1 MVSAE
6 DLRQLADPI
15 LVVEDDDDTRDALCQ
30 LLRGQGYD
38 VLCAADGDEAL
49 RWLGRARPRL
59 IITDLSM
66 PVMNGWQLL
75 QQVRSHPSWI
85 DIPVIVLSADSPPL
99 LEDICFMQKPVPA
112 AKLLNEIASQLGRQP
127 TLADSPAA

>member
-1 MVSAE
+1 MVPAE
-6 DLRQLADPI
+6 DLRRLAGPI

-30 LLRGQGYD
+30 VLRGQGYD
-38 VLCAADGDEAL
+38 TLCAADGDEAL

-66 PVMNGWQLL
+66 PGMNGWQLL
-75 QQVRSHPSWI
+75 QQVRSHPVWL
-85 DIPVIVLSADSPPL
+85 DIPVIVLSADSPPP

-112 AKLLNEIASQLGRQP
+112 ARLLKEIAVQLGPR
-127 TLADSPAA
+127 TSLEDAPAA

>member
-1 MVSAE
+1 MVPAE
-6 DLRQLADPI
+6 DLRRLAGPI
-15 LVVEDDDDTRDALCQ
+15 LVVEDDDDSRDALCQ

-49 RWLGRARPRL
+49 RWLQRARPRL

-85 DIPVIVLSADSPPL
+85 DIPVIVLSADNPPL

-112 AKLLNEIASQLGRQP
+112 AQLLDEIASQFGRQP
-127 TLADSPAA
+127 SLANSPAA

>member
-1 MVSAE
+1 MAPAE
-6 DLRQLADPI
+6 DLRRLADPI

-49 RWLGRARPRL
+49 RCLARARPRL